1 MKKTSSTS
9 KDGSKQFIIRNPESL
24 NSILAKMSWRV
35 QIDYNQ
41 FMKLFVTKVFGVSY
55 KKGATLITC
64 QQYPGLVPSVT
75 MLSTYRYI
83 RIPCCFTRF
92 WNDSYSIIL
101 ISICKVA
108 QVAPLQSTYI

>member
-1 MKKTSSTS
+1 MKKTSSAS

-55 KKGATLITC
+55 K
-64 QQYPGLVPSVT
+64 
-75 MLSTYRYI
+75 
-83 RIPCCFTRF
+83 
-92 WNDSYSIIL
+92 
-101 ISICKVA
+101 
-108 QVAPLQSTYI
+108 